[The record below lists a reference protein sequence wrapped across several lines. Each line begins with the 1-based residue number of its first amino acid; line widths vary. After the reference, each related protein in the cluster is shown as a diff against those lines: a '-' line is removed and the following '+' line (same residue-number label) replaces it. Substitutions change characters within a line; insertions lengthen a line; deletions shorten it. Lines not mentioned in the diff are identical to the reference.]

1 MANGFFYKVGAK
13 VDKQSFSD
21 AIGELN
27 KLREESKKLVAG
39 IAGISQK
46 VISVASAAGEVSAQ
60 ELKMAKAIGVSSS
73 ALSAFRISAGVA
85 GVSANGLVGSLA
97 ALERKMQS
105 LKTGSVDAGLAKSLA
120 MLKIGYNDFAKMDST
135 ERMKAVFAQADAM
148 KDQAL
153 AANLVSEVL
162 GNAGREYYDALKLSG
177 KSLESQLAESRALNF
192 VSEKNRKDA
201 MAFSMEIKAIRESGK
216 SILQFFGTR
225 LGESML
231 PVVRRIKGWIIENH
245 ALIEKSLSGLADLT
259 AQTFDKIFGFISK
272 VAPVVSTLINRF
284 GGLDKLLLK
293 VGIGFASAKAMQF
306 AQGIAQVVKSVGLL
320 KASLG
325 GLLTGGLGM
334 IIEDIAYHFMGGGSF
349 IFDDL
354 LPLLD
359 RLGKAVK
366 EKFKGFGID
375 IDFSKIAKGVKE
387 FGENIAKWL
396 SGIDW
401 DKIVDG
407 AIKAGIELAKFAK
420 GFGSDV
426 WNLVQSAIRNI
437 ENLDKVITSLF
448 NKDWKGAKENLKAF
462 WDEFR
467 KGLNMDSAR
476 EAAEAKYNEVL
487 ARGGSKFEAIDS
499 AGAEYLKKVP
509 ILGKLV
515 EAAEKNPFSQAVT
528 NLFYGRTEEE
538 GKKKNTGRQKTVGD
552 NSAKSINVRPS
563 GKAEDGIIRPDGRLI
578 GISPNDWV
586 FALKDVSNLASAFVP
601 SSITNNSTNQSASY
615 VINQSYTVN
624 GGKGEAVRAQA
635 YKGTADAIRATIQQA
650 TRNRQVMQG
659 AR

>member
-1 MANGFFYKVGAK
+1 MADGFFYKVGAI

-46 VISVASAAGEVSAQ
+46 VISVASVAGEVSTQ
-60 ELKMAKAIGVSSS
+60 ELKMAKTIGVSSD
-73 ALSAFRISAGVA
+73 ALSAFKISAGVA
-85 GVSANGLVGSLA
+85 GVSANGLVGSLS
-97 ALERKMQS
+97 ALEKKMQS

-120 MLKIGYNDFAKMDST
+120 MLKIGYNDFAKMDSS
-135 ERMKAVFAQADAM
+135 ERMKAVFAGADAM

-162 GNAGREYYDALKLSG
+162 GSAGREYYDALKLSG

-201 MAFSMEIKAIRESGK
+201 MAFSTEIKAIRESGK
-216 SILQFFGTR
+216 SILQYFGTR

-231 PVVRRIKGWIIENH
+231 PVVRKIKGWIVENH
-245 ALIEKSLSGLADLT
+245 DLIQKSLSGLADMT

-272 VAPVVSTLINRF
+272 VAPVVSGLINRF

-320 KASLG
+320 KAGLG
-325 GLLTGGLGM
+325 GLLSGGLGLLF
-334 IIEDIAYHFMGGGSF
+334 EDIAYHFMGGGSF

-354 LPLLD
+354 LPALE

-366 EKFKGFGID
+366 EKFKDFGID

-387 FGENIAKWL
+387 FGENIVKWL
-396 SGIDW
+396 GSIDW
-401 DKIVDG
+401 NKIIDG

-426 WNLVQSAIRNI
+426 WQLIQSAIRNI

-448 NKDWKGAKENLKAF
+448 KKDWKGAKENLKAF
-462 WDEFR
+462 WEEFKFGMNTDSSISVAKNAYQETLSK
-467 KGLNMDSAR
+467 KGS
-476 EAAEAKYNEVL
+476 KVL
-487 ARGGSKFEAIDS
+487 ALDAAVDS
-499 AGAEYLKKVP
+499 FLKNTPVVGQLYSVMDKVSGREKIREYLSGF
-509 ILGKLV
+509 LS
-515 EAAEKNPFSQAVT
+515 N
-528 NLFYGRTEEE
+528 EEE
-538 GKKKNTGRQKTVGD
+538 LPVD
-552 NSAKSINVRPS
+552 NSKKTGVKYDSS
-563 GKAEDGIIRPDGRLI
+563 GRRIEDGIISPSGRVVS
-578 GISPNDWV
+578 ISPSDWV

-601 SSITNNSTNQSASY
+601 SNITNNTANQSASY

-624 GGKGEAVRAQA
+624 GGKPEMVRAQS

>member
-73 ALSAFRISAGVA
+73 ALSAFKISAGVA

-201 MAFSMEIKAIRESGK
+201 MAFSMEVKAIRESGK

-293 VGIGFASAKAMQF
+293 VGIGFASAKAMHF

-320 KASLG
+320 KAGLG

-366 EKFKGFGID
+366 EKFKVFGID

-448 NKDWKGAKENLKAF
+448 KKDWKGAKENLKAF
-462 WDEFR
+462 WDEF
-467 KGLNMDSAR
+467 KFGMNADESTEVAKSAYQKTLDSGGSKAQAINA
-476 EAAEAKYNEVL
+476 AAEAFVKNLPVIGQI
-487 ARGGSKFEAIDS
+487 ASVADDISGSKKMREFI
-499 AGAEYLKKVP
+499 V
-509 ILGKLV
+509 
-515 EAAEKNPFSQAVT
+515 
-528 NLFYGRTEEE
+528 NLFSP
-538 GKKKNTGRQKTVGD
+538 KKESPVD
-552 NSAKSINVRPS
+552 NSKKTGVKYGPS
-563 GKAEDGIIRPDGRLI
+563 GQQMNDGIVSPSGRVI
-578 GISPNDWV
+578 SISPSDWV